1 MSDETKNDL
10 PIESVQKTKSVINAA
25 SDLLQDQAIPDP
37 VKRGIWIVL
46 KRFGTAALEV
56 PTEWFERGIA
66 ERRAESEERI
76 KFARAVNQQLIQ
88 QIKTDPEFTERASNM
103 FAQRILR
110 ERFNLEKTFG
120 FVVDIFKK
128 KYNNS
133 KNQQTNS
140 QTEETISED
149 WFNVYEKEAS
159 QKSTEDMQIRFA
171 KVLAGEIEKP
181 GSHSIKAVKALGDM
195 DQTIANLF
203 QKLCSMSIVIEHP
216 IGEKNIEVRVVAIDG
231 KAAQNALQKYGLSFY
246 ELNILNEYGLI
257 FSNFDTLSDYH
268 VSILPIRRN
277 QVFIPF
283 RHQEQY
289 WGLRPSAEREQR
301 MNSKLSGV
309 VMSNVGQELFH
320 TVEQIPILQYTQ
332 DLKQHFKK
340 RQLEMVEVSKEK
352 KGQNIEWRII

>member
-10 PIESVQKTKSVINAA
+10 PVETEESLDPMLGAV
-25 SDLLQDQAIPDP
+25 SDLLLDQTIPAP
-37 VKRGIWIVL
+37 LRRGIVQ
-46 KRFGTAALEV
+46 ALNRLGGGVIDIPAGFLERRD
-56 PTEWFERGIA
+56 TEK
-66 ERRAESEERI
+66 RAESEERI
-76 KFARAVNQQLIQ
+76 KFMRAVNAELIE
-88 QIKTDPEFTERASNM
+88 QIKTDSEFTQRASNTYAM
-103 FAQRILR
+103 RILR
-110 ERFNLEKTFG
+110 EQSNLEKVFRSAMD
-120 FVVDIFKK
+120 FLKKK
-128 KYNNS
+128 KYDNS
-133 KNQQTNS
+133 TDQQTDS
-140 QTEETISED
+140 QTEETISPD
-149 WFNVYEKEAS
+149 WFNIFEKEAN
-159 QKSTEDMQIRFA
+159 QKSDEDMQIRFA
-171 KVLAGEIEKP
+171 QVLAGEIEKP
-181 GSHSIKAVKALGDM
+181 GTHSIKAVKALGDM

-216 IGEKNIEVRVVAIDG
+216 ISEKNIEVRVVAIDG

-283 RHQEQY
+283 RHQERY

-320 TVEQIPILQYTQ
+320 TIEQIPILQYTQ

-340 RQLEMVEVSKEK
+340 RKLEMVEVSIK
-352 KGQNIEWRII
+352 KRDKI